1 VGTSAEDRRV
11 LPSSL
16 RPEVVD
22 RTTTPAP
29 VEARVLL
36 VDDHAANLLALE
48 AILAPLGHELVKAS
62 SGEEALR
69 QILKREFALVLLD
82 VQMAGMSGFET
93 AGLLKQHPRTRHVP
107 IIFITAVNRDAENVF
122 RGYSQGAVDYL
133 VKPFDPDILRS
144 KAMVFVDLYIKGE
157 TIKAQER
164 MLREQEREVMRR
176 RSEER
181 YRDLLDAMPQCVWAA
196 DAEGRVNYWNQAG
209 LAYFGLTHGDINEA
223 AFWECIHPEDRAPA
237 RAQWDQGIHGD
248 QPFERQ
254 VRLRRASD
262 GSHRWHLARAVP
274 ERGEDGAI
282 TGWIASATDID
293 DQKRGEEALRHAI
306 VLRDDFLSVAS
317 HELRTP
323 LTSLKLEVS
332 NLARMLRKLES
343 ERDPEA
349 AAKLA
354 STLMAKVGGK
364 VERIDTQAN
373 RLHRLIDDLLD
384 VSRLGSGHLEL
395 QIEEVDLAQ
404 VAREVGGRFADEAA
418 RLGCA
423 LNVSAPEHAVG
434 QWDRSRLDQVI
445 TNLISNAVKYGQR
458 QPVDLVVEL
467 DEPGKRARLVVRDRG
482 LGIAPGDQERIFGR
496 FERAASSRHYGGI
509 GLGLWIVKQI
519 VEALGGSVTVD
530 SQPSA
535 GSKFTIDLPCERA
548 GEPAR
553 EPAD

>member
-1 VGTSAEDRRV
+1 M
-11 LPSSL
+11 
-16 RPEVVD
+16 VD

-29 VEARVLL
+29 VEARILL

-48 AILAPLGHELVKAS
+48 AILAPLGHELVKAA

-164 MLREQEREVMRR
+164 LLREQEREVMRR

-181 YRDLLDAMPQCVWAA
+181 YRHLLDAMPQCVWAA
-196 DAEGRVNYWNQAG
+196 DAEGRVNYWNHAG
-209 LAYFGLTHGDINEA
+209 LGYCGLTPEDVTEA
-223 AFWECIHPEDRAPA
+223 AFWDCLHPEDRAPA
-237 RAQWDQGIHGD
+237 RAQWEQGIHGD

-332 NLARMLRKLES
+332 NLTRMIRKVQNEG
-343 ERDPEA
+343 DAEA

-354 STLMAKVGGK
+354 SALMAKIGGK
-364 VERIDTQAN
+364 IERIDTQAN
-373 RLHRLIDDLLD
+373 RLHRLVDDLLD

-395 QIEEVDLAQ
+395 EIEEVDLAQ
-404 VAREVGGRFADEAA
+404 VAREVGSRFADEAA

-423 LNVSAPEHAVG
+423 LTVNAPEHAIG

-445 TNLISNAVKYGQR
+445 TNLISNAIKYGQR
-458 QPVDLVVEL
+458 QPIDLIVEI
-467 DEPGKRARLVVRDRG
+467 DEAARHARLVVRDRG
-482 LGIAPGDQERIFGR
+482 LGIAPGDHERIFGR

-535 GSKFTIDLPCERA
+535 GSTFTIDLPCEPEAERT
-548 GEPAR
+548 G
-553 EPAD
+553 